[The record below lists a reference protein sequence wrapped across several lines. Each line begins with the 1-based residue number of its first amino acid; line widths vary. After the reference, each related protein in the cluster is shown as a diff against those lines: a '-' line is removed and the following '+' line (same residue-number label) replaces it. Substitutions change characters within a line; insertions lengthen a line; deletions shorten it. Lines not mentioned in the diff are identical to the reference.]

1 MNALEQEVP
10 RRTGDELLDVDSLHI
25 SGHALNAY
33 LTRTGA
39 EIVNAGREM
48 RESMKNAIEVTKRE
62 MTDVHD
68 RAPKNQ
74 TTLFLFDEEREMV
87 FVVRKKPKKGR
98 SAATLITIKVGMAYD
113 QQQGD
118 VYSYAGD
125 E

>member
-1 MNALEQEVP
+1 MNDVEQESS

-39 EIVNAGREM
+39 EIIDAGRQM
-48 RESMKNAIEVTKRE
+48 RESMRNAIEVTNRE
-62 MTDVHD
+62 MADMHD

-74 TTLFLFDEEREMV
+74 TTLFLFDEQNEMV
-87 FVVRKKPKKGR
+87 FVVRKKPKKSR
-98 SAATLITIKVGMAYD
+98 HAATLITVKVGMTLNGK
-113 QQQGD
+113 QGD
-118 VYSYAGD
+118 IYSQLHD